1 MITTPRP
8 KQKFGL
14 ALWPIVKGHG
24 ITLRHFLLNLFNR
37 KRMPIAKIE
46 YPDARRAYSNRF
58 RGRHWLRTREDGSP
72 ACVAC
77 YMCSTNCPAACIR
90 IQAGEREGLPQEK
103 YPVVFEIDLLR
114 CIFCG
119 YCVDACPC
127 NVIYMTRDDEL
138 ATATRADSVV
148 TLEELT
154 VLPEKVQGEKLGYK
168 PFEGER
174 PKWKDIDRMKY

>member
-8 KQKFGL
+8 TQNFGL
-14 ALWPIVKGHG
+14 ALWPIVKGHWVT
-24 ITLRHFLLNLFNR
+24 IRHFLLNLVNR

-58 RGRHWLRTREDGSP
+58 RGRHWLRTREDGAP

-77 YMCSTNCPAACIR
+77 YMCSTNCPAQCIR

-103 YPVVFEIDLLR
+103 YPVAFEIDLLR
-114 CIFCG
+114 CVYCG

-138 ATATRADSVV
+138 STTTRADAVA
-148 TLEELT
+148 TLKELT
-154 VLPEKVQGEKLGYK
+154 VLPDKVQGDKLGYK
-168 PFEGER
+168 PYEGAR